1 MFFAILLKVKITVM
15 LDNTVLKLFGT
26 NEYLTYFAFIPDDW
40 YLNSTKC
47 IVSIFLYLK
56 LKLDLFN

>member
-1 MFFAILLKVKITVM
+1 M